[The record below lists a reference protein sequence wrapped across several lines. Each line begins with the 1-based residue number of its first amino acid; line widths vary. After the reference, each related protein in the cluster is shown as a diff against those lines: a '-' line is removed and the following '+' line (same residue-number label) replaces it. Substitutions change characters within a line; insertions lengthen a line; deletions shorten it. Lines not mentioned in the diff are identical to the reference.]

1 MTSIVDSEAQ
11 FDLRMEQVRLPV
23 VLRQALKN
31 SGVNT
36 ISALAYSY
44 GQPGQQIVPEDFQ
57 AWVRQ
62 LDPSATIGGV
72 SALKRLFFESQTQLL
87 AILKEQITNPEPTAA
102 RKVPHAERD
111 ARMTNLK
118 ARLNGVLIEEHCEPS
133 HSLLDL
139 ATQLY
144 DQNILRFI
152 PLEKCFS
159 RLTELS
165 FSNKAQTKLLEIE
178 SSKVVIKE
186 KDADF
191 ESAVQFSYQALEA
204 FKRRGLALEFAGVM
218 SYTAHDQYVQM
229 LFSHL
234 NREPPVGYNRVS
246 VSQLLSADKA
256 AWSSLI
262 EKNLKPR
269 PDAAGVLPLNASLED
284 ALKAY
289 EVSFTLL
296 PMVSKAQPKA
306 SPAPPQS
313 TRPPAAAP
321 FSKGHHKGQFRPK
334 PYGTKGKGKSKSKF
348 EQRIPQQIRDAG
360 GTASTPDGD
369 PICFDYSL
377 KRCKEQVTDGRC
389 RKGYHVCCLCYG
401 QHCMLDH
408 KKS

>member
-1 MTSIVDSEAQ
+1 
-11 FDLRMEQVRLPV
+11 
-23 VLRQALKN
+23 
-31 SGVNT
+31 
-36 ISALAYSY
+36 
-44 GQPGQQIVPEDFQ
+44 
-57 AWVRQ
+57 
-62 LDPSATIGGV
+62 
-72 SALKRLFFESQTQLL
+72 
-87 AILKEQITNPEPTAA
+87 
-102 RKVPHAERD
+102 
-111 ARMTNLK
+111 MTNLK

-165 FSNKAQTKLLEIE
+165 FSNKAQTKLLEVE
-178 SSKVVIKE
+178 FSKVVIKE

-191 ESAVQFSYQALEA
+191 ESAVQSSYQALEA
-204 FKRRGLALEFAGVM
+204 FKRRRLALEFAGVM

-229 LFSHL
+229 LFSHP

-348 EQRIPQQIRDAG
+348 EQRIPQQIRDTG

-408 KKS
+408 KKSWLAAPNSSARKRKFTECTETPSASFLTMHDGKDPPSLKDPGQFSLARLRIMTKIIILNSLHQTAAMMFHQVQPLPTNISPCLKNPFPWDLCRLGKSHNLSAEPRAICIL